1 MVVRD
6 VSGALHDLRKL
17 LVYLKGEVDQAIAKL
32 DVGLESFGLV
42 DILQEVVSFE
52 VRPHMQVRAQH
63 SFKPP
68 VVNQRLLSMTQK
80 ERVLNGKTHPS
91 PHQVRSSFKPTSKWV
106 AKSWV
111 GARLGASTSSVGTS
125 SSGVGSSASPAA
137 SEATVIQ
144 LSDKWKGVLEDDR
157 INYVA
162 GGAQSKALP
171 EVAQL
176 HCSEQPSISKC
187 VGDLLQLK
195 AHRVRS

>member
-32 DVGLESFGLV
+32 DVGLESCGLV
-42 DILQEVVSFE
+42 DFLQEVVSFE

-63 SFKPP
+63 FFKPP
-68 VVNQRLLSMTQK
+68 VVNQSLLSMPQK
-80 ERVLNGKTHPS
+80 EHVLNGKTHPTS
-91 PHQVRSSFKPTSKWV
+91 HQVRSSVKPTSQWV

-111 GARLGASTSSVGTS
+111 GARLGADTSSVGTS
-125 SSGVGSSASPAA
+125 SSGVGSSASPVA
-137 SEATVIQ
+137 SKATVMQ

-157 INYVA
+157 VNYVA
-162 GGAQSKALP
+162 GGTLSKASP

-176 HCSEQPSISKC
+176 HCFEQPSI
-187 VGDLLQLK
+187 
-195 AHRVRS
+195 